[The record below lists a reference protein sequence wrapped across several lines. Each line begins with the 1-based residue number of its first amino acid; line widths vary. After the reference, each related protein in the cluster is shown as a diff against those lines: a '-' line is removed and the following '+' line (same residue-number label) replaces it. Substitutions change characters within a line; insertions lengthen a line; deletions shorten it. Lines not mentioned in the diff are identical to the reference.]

1 MGIALFHAVAELPAR
16 PDIRQ
21 SLNAI
26 AMIFAAFF
34 PLHNKSDYGALR
46 SNALIFAEKFFW
58 RTIRIRKICPL
69 IVQRYAL
76 IFFRQIVTF
85 SAACRQ

>member
-1 MGIALFHAVAELPAR
+1 MGIALLHAMAELPSR

-34 PLHNKSDYGALR
+34 RLQNKSDYGALR
-46 SNALIFAEKFFW
+46 SNALLFAEMSFW
-58 RTIRIRKICPL
+58 RTIRIRKICP
-69 IVQRYAL
+69 A
-76 IFFRQIVTF
+76 
-85 SAACRQ
+85 